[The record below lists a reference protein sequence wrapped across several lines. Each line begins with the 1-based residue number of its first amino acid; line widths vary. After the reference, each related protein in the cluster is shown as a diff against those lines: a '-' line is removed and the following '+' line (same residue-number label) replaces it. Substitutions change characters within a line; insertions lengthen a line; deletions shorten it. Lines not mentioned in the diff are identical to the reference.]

1 MNWDN
6 GMIEEPINPV
16 TPTPQTYGVTDLEK
30 ATWNAKQS
38 ALTFDS
44 HATKGSTNPVT
55 SDGISKDLDALETEL
70 VQAYQ
75 TYFQGQVN
83 GLATLAATV
92 SGVVAAAEA
101 ARNSAQNSADISNTN
116 KDLTALNTEQTL
128 SYLDATSRINGFIEQ
143 MYSEITAMYETF
155 LSSYGLGLGET
166 EDTAYRGD
174 RGKLGYEHSLVVV
187 GNPHQVTK
195 TEVGLPLVDNTAD
208 ADKPISIAEAAALAL
223 KADLVAGLVPTN
235 QLPSYV
241 DDVLEFI
248 NTAAFPVT
256 GEENKIYVDTTANL
270 TYRWTGTQY
279 TEISKSLALG
289 ETAATAYYGD
299 KGKAAYEHSLI
310 LESNA
315 HNTPALLIPTTIAG
329 LDAINI
335 QGAVEEVLG
344 KLSGCYVDN
353 KDGSGNTTADLYLHY

>member
-30 ATWNAKQS
+30 ATWNAKQN
-38 ALTFDS
+38 ALIFDARS
-44 HATKGSTNPVT
+44 TKGSDNPVLSGGVAT
-55 SDGISKDLDALETEL
+55 DLEALASEIE
-70 VQAYQ
+70 QAYQ
-75 TYFQGQVN
+75 TYFQGQVD
-83 GLATLAATV
+83 GLAALAATV
-92 SGVVAAAEA
+92 GGVVAAAEA
-101 ARNSAQNSADISNTN
+101 ARNAAQVAASAANSSEDSAS
-116 KDLTALNTEQTL
+116 LNTQQTL
-128 SYLDATSRINGFIEQ
+128 SYLDAVARINGFIET
-143 MYSEITAMYETF
+143 MYSEIIAMYETF
-155 LSSYGLGLGET
+155 LSSQGLGLGVT
-166 EDTAYRGD
+166 HDTAYYGD
-174 RGKLGYEHSLVVV
+174 LGQSAYEHTLVVT

-195 TEVGLPLVDNTAD
+195 AEVGLPLVDNTAD
-208 ADKPISIAEAAALAL
+208 TDKPISDAAASALAL
-223 KADLVAGLVPTN
+223 KADLVAGLVPTS

-256 GEENKIYVDTTANL
+256 GEESKIYVDTTANL

-289 ETAATAYYGD
+289 ETASTAYYGD

-310 LESNA
+310 LEANA
-315 HNTPALLIPTTIAG
+315 HNTPALLIPTTIVG

>member
-6 GMIEEPINPV
+6 GMIEEPINPA

-30 ATWNAKQS
+30 ATWSAKQT

-55 SDGISKDLDALETEL
+55 SDGISKDLDTLETEL

-75 TYFQGQVN
+75 TYFQGQVD
-83 GLATLAATV
+83 GLAALAATV
-92 SGVVAAAEA
+92 DGVVAAAEA

-128 SYLDATSRINGFIEQ
+128 SYLDATSRINGFVEQ
-143 MYSEITAMYETF
+143 MYSEIITMYETF
-155 LSSYGLGLGET
+155 LSSHGLGLGET

-174 RGKLGYEHSLVVV
+174 RGKLGYEHSLVVI

-223 KADLVAGLVPTN
+223 KADLVAGLVPTD

-256 GEENKIYVDTTANL
+256 GEQSKIYVDTTANL

-289 ETAATAYYGD
+289 ETASTAYRGD
-299 KGKAAYEHSLI
+299 RGADAYTHSQVTG
-310 LESNA
+310 SNP
-315 HNTPALLIPTTIAG
+315 HNTPASVVPITVAG
-329 LDAINI
+329 VTATDTQA
-335 QGAVEEVLG
+335 AVAEVLG